1 MSMLAVL
8 AFPGLARTGLL
19 FLEIALALPLL
30 YLVLLS
36 IGAIVAT
43 IRGRRLSAGQVAL
56 PTADPPKA
64 RFAILIPAH
73 DEEVMIGATLASLA
87 LLDYPPDLYT
97 VHVIA
102 DNCTDR
108 TAEIAGAAQVRVHE
122 RIDSINLGKGYALAW
137 ALARL
142 TVDPGRYDAVIVI
155 DADTIADAQ
164 LLQAFARGLAGG
176 SKALQAH
183 YAVLNAA
190 DSAGAAL
197 RWLALSLVNYIRP
210 LGRNAW
216 GGSSTLT
223 GNGMCLS
230 WELLTRHP
238 WQAFG
243 LSEDYQYYLTLV
255 ASGDRVMFVPDAK
268 VYSPMPTT
276 VRQLQSQ
283 DIRWEASSPDSSGEQ
298 RRLAWNLLTD
308 GIRRRDWVRLDA
320 LAELLTPPLSV
331 LASGTVLL
339 LSGAIIL
346 GGPTQLLSAT
356 VLAGALLCYVGS
368 AFVLLRPPLA
378 VYRAL
383 VHAPAYM
390 CRKLWIYFVLRHLPS
405 YTSTW
410 VRTARTAATPAR
422 KEGMPFRPN

>member
-1 MSMLAVL
+1 
-8 AFPGLARTGLL
+8 
-19 FLEIALALPLL
+19 
-30 YLVLLS
+30 
-36 IGAIVAT
+36 
-43 IRGRRLSAGQVAL
+43 VAL
-56 PTADPPKA
+56 PTADPPTA

-102 DNCTDR
+102 DNCTDQ
-108 TAEIAGAAQVRVHE
+108 TAEIAGAARVRVHE
-122 RIDSINLGKGYALAW
+122 RIDTINLGKGYALAW
-137 ALARL
+137 ALGRL
-142 TVDPGRYDAVIVI
+142 TVDPGRYDAVIII

-164 LLQAFARGLAGG
+164 LLQAFARGLARG

-190 DSAGAAL
+190 DSASAAL

-230 WELLTRHP
+230 WQLLTRHP

-346 GGPTQLLSAT
+346 GGPTQILSAT
-356 VLAGALLCYVGS
+356 VLAGALLVYVGS
-368 AFVLLRPPLA
+368 AFVLLRPPIA
-378 VYRAL
+378 VYRAM
-383 VHAPAYM
+383 VHAPAYI
-390 CRKLWIYFVLRHLPS
+390 CRKLWIYFVLRHLPR
-405 YTSTW
+405 YTSAW

-422 KEGMPFRPN
+422 EEGMPLRPN